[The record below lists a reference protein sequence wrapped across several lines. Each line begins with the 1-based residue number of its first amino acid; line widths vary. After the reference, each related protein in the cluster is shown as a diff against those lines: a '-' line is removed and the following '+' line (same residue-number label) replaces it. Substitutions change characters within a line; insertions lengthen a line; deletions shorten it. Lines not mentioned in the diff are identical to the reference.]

1 MKDSK
6 ADGPSQKDSL
16 ETKSDESESGKSKD
30 EILINRAPVLELWAA
45 TVASFLYP
53 DVSWE
58 TSLSAG
64 SAVSTLCA
72 ISKGRAIDT
81 IDEEDP
87 SSAEKKE
94 RHSKS
99 DQLDE
104 LEVMGFHLKLTDG
117 HALVG
122 GKPKKANEQVL
133 IKKFGEAEY
142 KRVKESF
149 PRCIAVVVRA
159 GRGVEC
165 TSIPPLRGV
174 QTDCAQ
180 RSEGMGKERH
190 FEPSDCK
197 EAVSPD

>member
-1 MKDSK
+1 
-6 ADGPSQKDSL
+6 
-16 ETKSDESESGKSKD
+16 
-30 EILINRAPVLELWAA
+30 
-45 TVASFLYP
+45 
-53 DVSWE
+53 
-58 TSLSAG
+58 
-64 SAVSTLCA
+64 
-72 ISKGRAIDT
+72 
-81 IDEEDP
+81 
-87 SSAEKKE
+87 
-94 RHSKS
+94 
-99 DQLDE
+99 
-104 LEVMGFHLKLTDG
+104 MGFHLKLTDG

-180 RSEGMGKERH
+180 RSEGMGKERRV
-190 FEPSDCK
+190 EPADGQRRYLARLSLLDVTVPHCLLK
-197 EAVSPD
+197 CDYM